1 MNRIQEEFS
10 DGCLY
15 NALPSR
21 STMRRANYYATKNRH
36 FKNRPKNKRFFNYL
50 LLFFV
55 LFVNLFRWIY
65 GRFLTEIAYSYLGFH
80 SFFYIERNTT
90 SWVAWTPGARL
101 LSCDYD
107 TEGRSWP
114 ITFHIE
120 PVTCRCAFYIYKRLT
135 TRMTVSLFYYWPIR
149 FEIEDRD
156 GEKNNDKTE
165 MFYLLCLSFL
175 V

>member
-15 NALPSR
+15 NALPPR

-36 FKNRPKNKRFFNYL
+36 FKNRPKNKRFFHYL

-80 SFFYIERNTT
+80 SFFWYWKKHNELGCVDTWRPSSLVWLRYRREVVTDH
-90 SWVAWTPGARL
+90 VPYWTGYVPMRIL
-101 LSCDYD
+101 
-107 TEGRSWP
+107 
-114 ITFHIE
+114 
-120 PVTCRCAFYIYKRLT
+120 YIYKRRT
-135 TRMTVSLFYYWPIR
+135 TRMTVFLFYHCPIR

-156 GEKNNDKTE
+156 GEKNNDKIE
-165 MFYLLCLSFL
+165 MFICCVYPS
-175 V
+175 